1 MKVWRC
7 VLVFGMC
14 GLYAI
19 EQLPDASKN
28 TASDTKTV
36 TVAALSND
44 VSRDPF
50 ALLEVQK
57 TDLGPAITNT
67 NELVLHGI
75 AIADKSYALISLGNR
90 LFTVTIKEHVG
101 EWRVHEIAFDHV
113 VLKSSDETIKRLEI
127 EQRIN
132 DEVA

>member
-7 VLVFGMC
+7 VLVLGMC
-14 GLYAI
+14 GLYAV

-28 TASDTKTV
+28 SASDTKTV
-36 TVAALSND
+36 TVAALSKD

-90 LFTVTIKEHVG
+90 LFTVTIKERVG